1 MATNSSKTS
10 TPYLNTAQ
18 VERAYSRYAHLY
30 DVTFGKL
37 FNEPRRIGVECLD
50 VQSGE
55 RILEV
60 GVGTGISLSH
70 YRNDCSITA
79 IDVSDE
85 MLEHSQLQIKRH
97 GLNHVTIANMDA
109 ANMQFS
115 DNSFDAVMAAYV
127 ITAVPDHKTVIQEMV
142 RVCRPGGRI
151 VFINHFSNGNQLI
164 GSMEKLILS
173 DEANFVVVPGSMGEL
188 GIFPKHAPLLSTLEV
203 GEVRVTKA
211 EEEYSFFI
219 SGGFIEILPGQI
231 TILANTAERAE
242 NIDEARAK
250 EARDR
255 AEALTTQIGEEIDIA
270 QAEASLKRA
279 TVRLKVMQKR
289 RASRAG
295 GPAGT
300 SLGS

>member
-1 MATNSSKTS
+1 VVALEASQALMATNSSKTS

-164 GSMEKLILS
+164 GSMEKLVSPLCRH
-173 DEANFVVVPGSMGEL
+173 L
-188 GIFPKHAPLLSTLEV
+188 GFRTDLGLQAVLDGTTLQVIRKRSVTPLGLGNLVECINL
-203 GEVRVTKA
+203 K
-211 EEEYSFFI
+211 
-219 SGGFIEILPGQI
+219 
-231 TILANTAERAE
+231 TA
-242 NIDEARAK
+242 
-250 EARDR
+250 
-255 AEALTTQIGEEIDIA
+255 
-270 QAEASLKRA
+270 
-279 TVRLKVMQKR
+279 
-289 RASRAG
+289 
-295 GPAGT
+295 
-300 SLGS
+300 